1 MRVLLVTLHLLIIGF
16 LSAISWDEPTV
27 RQEIPAAMAVNGV
40 SVIKVKINKSDIEG
54 FAKLEIAVPQ
64 GFAARA
70 IETKGASFTFSDQKM
85 RFVWM
90 TLPDVDH
97 FDITYQLVKMSG
109 SADLT
114 KLQGV
119 FSFIQNNKK
128 KDIAIDNQI
137 INGQVMIDN
146 EGTVDVI
153 DQTFQSFLNVNN
165 DLPVCERTITKKGDE
180 FVVELVLHLNGM
192 KGFLKMQEWTSNGC
206 VLSKFQSAGATVTVD
221 GSSIKFVWFEVPEA
235 ETVVVKYKVQC
246 ASIPEDGLTIDGK
259 LSFTVDNQPKEV
271 PITLAKS
278 TPTNEV
284 SPKIETENKE
294 ISPAV
299 TQAETKIETE
309 QKQVVQNN
317 SAVVNS
323 EKKELVQV
331 KEEKEVVKTDEN
343 LSPKKTIPSKT
354 VKQSQVAFK
363 VQVLANHRSVSE
375 NEWRNKFG
383 LEEEKQLSN
392 HEGWMKW
399 TVGNFS
405 DYKDAR
411 GKRESL
417 IAKCPNLPGPFVTAY
432 QDGNRITVQEALM
445 ITQQKWV
452 Q

>member
-97 FDITYQLVKMSG
+97 FEITYQLVKMSG

-137 INGQVMIDN
+137 INGQVMIN
-146 EGTVDVI
+146 HEESVDVI
-153 DQTFQSFLNVNN
+153 DQTFHSYLNANN
-165 DLPVCERTITKKGDE
+165 DLPSCERTITKKGDE

-259 LSFTVDNQPKEV
+259 LSFTVDNQPKEM
-271 PITLAKS
+271 PIILVKS
-278 TPTNEV
+278 APSNENTPKVEPEKKVESPSV
-284 SPKIETENKE
+284 SQVENKIE
-294 ISPAV
+294 P
-299 TQAETKIETE
+299 E
-309 QKQVVQNN
+309 QKQITQVKTEIV
-317 SAVVNS
+317 AA
-323 EKKELVQV
+323 EKKEAVQEKKEAV
-331 KEEKEVVKTDEN
+331 KN
-343 LSPKKTIPSKT
+343 LDKPTSTNTSSSKA
-354 VKQSQVAFK
+354 VKQSQVTYK
-363 VQVLANHRSVSE
+363 VQVLANHRSVKE
-375 NEWRNKFG
+375 NEWRDKFG
-383 LEEEKQLSN
+383 LEEEKEVSN
-392 HEGWMKW
+392 HDGWMKW
-399 TVGNFS
+399 TVGKFS

-417 IAKCPNLPGPFVTAY
+417 NAQCPNLPGPFVTAF

>member
-1 MRVLLVTLHLLIIGF
+1 MRILLVTLHLLIVGF
-16 LSAISWDEPTV
+16 LSTISWDEPTV
-27 RQEIPAAMAVNGV
+27 RQEIPAVMAVNGV

-109 SADLT
+109 AADLT

-137 INGQVMIDN
+137 INGQVMIDH
-146 EGTVDVI
+146 EESVDVI
-153 DQTFQSFLNVNN
+153 DQTFHSFLNANN
-165 DLPVCERTITKKGDE
+165 DLPACDRTITKKGDE
-180 FVVELVLHLNGM
+180 FIVELVLHLNGM

-221 GSSIKFVWFEVPEA
+221 GSSIKFVWFEVPDA

-259 LSFTVDNQPKEV
+259 LSFTVDNQPREF
-271 PITLAKS
+271 PIILAKS
-278 TPTNEV
+278 MTPANE
-284 SPKIETENKE
+284 SLPKVEAEKKE
-294 ISPAV
+294 LAAEIIQS
-299 TQAETKIETE
+299 ETKIEKE
-309 QKQVVQNN
+309 IKEPVQENIVTN
-317 SAVVNS
+317 AS
-323 EKKELVQV
+323 KKEEVAPV
-331 KEEKEVVKTDEN
+331 KEVVKTAEN
-343 LSPKKTIPSKT
+343 PSNKKGGNSKSA
-354 VKQSQVAFK
+354 QGNQVSYK

-383 LEEEKQLSN
+383 LEDKKEVSN

-417 IAKCPNLPGPFVTAY
+417 NSQCPNLPGPFVTAY

>member
-137 INGQVMIDN
+137 INGQVMIDH
-146 EGTVDVI
+146 EESVDVI
-153 DQTFQSFLNVNN
+153 DQTFHSYLNANN
-165 DLPVCERTITKKGDE
+165 DLPACERSITKKGDE

-221 GSSIKFVWFEVPEA
+221 GSSIKFVWFEVPDA

-259 LSFTVDNQPKEV
+259 LSFTVDNQPKEM
-271 PITLAKS
+271 PITLVKS
-278 TPTNEV
+278 APSNENTPKVEPEKKVELPSV
-284 SPKIETENKE
+284 SQVENKIE
-294 ISPAV
+294 P
-299 TQAETKIETE
+299 E
-309 QKQVVQNN
+309 QKQITQVKTEIV
-317 SAVVNS
+317 AA
-323 EKKELVQV
+323 EKKEAVQEKKEAV
-331 KEEKEVVKTDEN
+331 KN
-343 LSPKKTIPSKT
+343 LDKPTNKNTASSKT
-354 VKQSQVAFK
+354 VKQSQVTYK
-363 VQVLANHRSVSE
+363 VQVLANHRSVKE
-375 NEWRNKFG
+375 NEWRDKFG
-383 LEEEKQLSN
+383 LEEEKEVSN
-392 HEGWMKW
+392 HDGWMKW
-399 TVGNFS
+399 TVGKFS

-417 IAKCPNLPGPFVTAY
+417 NAQCPNLPGPFVTAF